1 VLGIVTDGDL
11 RRMLEKGTPIDS
23 LTAADIMTP
32 SPRVIH
38 PEELAVVALDV
49 LTRHHISQLVVAD
62 QKNYKGILHIHD
74 LMREGLI

>member
-1 VLGIVTDGDL
+1 
-11 RRMLEKGTPIDS
+11 
-23 LTAADIMTP
+23 MTP